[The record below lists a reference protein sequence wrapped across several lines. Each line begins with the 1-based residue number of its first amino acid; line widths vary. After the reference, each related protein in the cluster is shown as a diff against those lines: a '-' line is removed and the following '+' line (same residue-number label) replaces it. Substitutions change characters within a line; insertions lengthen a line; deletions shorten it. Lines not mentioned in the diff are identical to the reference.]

1 MWAFVLF
8 CLSLTVTIYFY
19 VKRNKIYDSSENL
32 DNDTLDQYN
41 KLDRMFIIMLLVTFG
56 LFGLSTY
63 VFGWFNFLIMDSE
76 LIINSFWILTIIT
89 AALYIAKKRY
99 VGKKEY
105 RLLDLIFKI
114 CFVLSIIMIG
124 ISFMSL
130 II

>member
-1 MWAFVLF
+1 M
-8 CLSLTVTIYFY
+8 
-19 VKRNKIYDSSENL
+19 N
-32 DNDTLDQYN
+32 
-41 KLDRMFIIMLLVTFG
+41 
-56 LFGLSTY
+56 
-63 VFGWFNFLIMDSE
+63 SE

-99 VGKKEY
+99 VEKKEY

-114 CFVLSIIMIG
+114 CFVFSIIMIA